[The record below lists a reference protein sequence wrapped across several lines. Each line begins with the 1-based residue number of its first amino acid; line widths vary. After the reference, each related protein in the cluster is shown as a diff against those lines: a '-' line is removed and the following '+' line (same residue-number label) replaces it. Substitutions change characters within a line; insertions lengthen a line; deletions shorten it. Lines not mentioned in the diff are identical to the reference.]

1 MRASGRG
8 FICLSLALIALWV
21 VISALKWP
29 LRAALFPV
37 VIGIPV
43 FIMAMIEVY
52 LDMFIKKESDEAR
65 GADFQLSEDMDPAL
79 ANRRTIV
86 IFVWL
91 LGYFFLILFVGL
103 SAAIPIYFILYFKLA
118 GREKWGITLILSA
131 LAWACFYGLFIRLLR
146 TPFTPG
152 WVQMG
157 LRSLGIL

>member
-1 MRASGRG
+1 MRASGKG
-8 FICLSLALIALWV
+8 FICLSLAFIALWV

-37 VIGIPV
+37 VIGVPV
-43 FIMAMIEVY
+43 FFIAMTEIC
-52 LDMFIKKESDEAR
+52 LGMFGKKESSEAR

-86 IFVWL
+86 IFLWV
-91 LGYFFLILFVGL
+91 LGYFFLILLVGL
-103 SAAIPIYFILYFKLA
+103 STSIPIYFILYFKLA
-118 GREKWGITLILSA
+118 GREKWGVTLILSA
-131 LAWACFYGLFIRLLR
+131 LAWVCFYGLFIWLLK
-146 TPFTPG
+146 TPFQPG